1 MHQRQIPISHLERVV
16 CARQVAG
23 HFGKGLLHET
33 LHLKPLLLGDS
44 GRETESVDAAANTDP
59 RKVVRRGHLLNFIAL
74 AFYYWVSQCVYS
86 ANSQIRFVSIM
97 QRCPG
102 TFGSALTQK

>member
-1 MHQRQIPISHLERVV
+1 MHQRQIPISHLEREV

-44 GRETESVDAAANTDP
+44 GRETESVNAAANTDP
-59 RKVVRRGHLLNFIAL
+59 MEVVGCGHLLNFYCIGFLPAE
-74 AFYYWVSQCVYS
+74 
-86 ANSQIRFVSIM
+86 
-97 QRCPG
+97 G
-102 TFGSALTQK
+102 